1 MSLDITP
8 GDGIVGELELL
19 GDLIVG
25 GFPEAVFTLPGVSVD
40 EVLDHARLY
49 LGFAEAAQT
58 AQAKV
63 RALELPEFVGVE
75 GEFFR
80 GRVPGELAMQLGA
93 AVESYSRVG
102 SGIKELARELDASQT
117 ALKPLEARARAV
129 FEHMQKVWIKV
140 NVPFTEYSGLRSEWD
155 ELVRA
160 AGVVHERV
168 AAAGQQAA
176 AQINAGTEA
185 MVPVNDYFSTL
196 PGGAVAGGALAQG
209 VRSTATRAASAAGGV
224 TGAPGR
230 AAKATADG
238 LGAVAGA
245 AVSVP
250 QQITTRGQQLAPQVT
265 PDGIKVG
272 DQLLT
277 DPTSEQAQ
285 KLVRDGQATNIL
297 GLDPTGI
304 PTAMMMLAS
313 PNTLIREQP
322 RKKAAG
328 RRWSSED
335 SKAQSIAQSAVGQVV
350 SVPGRFVGGAVD
362 RFGNTIAGNAALIGV
377 GGDPVRAWSGLL
389 SNVTSPVA
397 GAGRAVAS
405 ATPEQILADPIAAAG
420 SAATHAPAAVPFVGW
435 AYGIVE
441 ALSKPGELAREGAK
455 ETLTSA
461 LDTLTLKNLEAG
473 QQVANTGEVHV
484 TTSDVDVHA
493 DNGGYVTFT
502 LPDLEGGEPKAWYIL
517 ATPDSPGNFTTDVPT
532 APGEELIERAD
543 GSVVLVNSGTGQIVR
558 TIKTPWAKDA
568 LGRDQPTWYS
578 VERLDDSASTITQ
591 HIAPNKGAL
600 YPLVADAPGDQKTT
614 TNPDGSVATSTE
626 IEGGSVDTT
635 VKNADGTTSSMRSVP
650 DGNGGV
656 TTFTANPDGS
666 HSVHYPDGS
675 RVEEPAAGASTPAQS
690 YAPDPTYSN
699 PQYRQEPAQQA
710 PAQQAP
716 VQQPAAPSAPAVAP
730 AESSVGA
737 VDTAGRDDG
746 DSWTQGLPGGE
757 SAQHTIV
764 PGTGGQTVDSV
775 VTRPDGSSTKVRSVK
790 DGQGGWKIWSD
801 NSDGTASYAERQG
814 VLGDVYTARY
824 GESPVYGSAPIV
836 TSNAA
841 PDNSKGQIVGQNPNG
856 TTSVGNFGVRD
867 DGRVGL
873 SVRNPDNTVSSIVTG
888 TGPDGRPHDDITAF
902 NDGKTETSH
911 EVNPFTG
918 ERTETTTVLDTGVK
932 VIAVLDRDNN
942 LISRVQG
949 VGGQLEGVMN
959 TPDGQVEIQVR
970 PDGVYGRSANGEFV
984 KFREDGEL
992 PDTRSFGQKANDQAG
1007 KFGSAVGGSVWDS
1020 LKSVPQTVAHPGE
1033 AASGLWETAKGL
1045 VGQEKADRTV
1055 IHNWTTFLTGTNA
1068 NEWTEDGV
1076 ATSLGHA
1083 VVGVGSWFIPG
1094 PGWVAKV
1101 TRAGHLG
1108 STAAHA
1114 LEHVDNA
1121 RSTASTATRAAAMG
1135 AVSRALPNLTERFQ
1149 GFNAARA
1156 ADIGVDAPEA
1166 APAAGKPTQR
1176 AEAPA
1181 PSAAVPRAEAPASPT
1196 PAPRVEA
1203 PATTAPRAETPNNT
1217 PGTPPRIADTQNPSV
1232 DTPRIDTPDAPTT
1245 PKPDTPAVGSNYK
1258 PFSTTPAI
1266 DKATAAAEHAAGAAE
1281 RADTPTPGPDKQA
1294 PRGTPAAPDADPTPN
1309 VDTPISVGDGS
1320 PLRHGD
1326 TAPGTSRLD
1335 PPTSADSPS
1344 GNIDLRAVPASEVV
1358 SDGSHINPDGSLK
1371 PNTVYQAGEHGYRY
1385 RTDENGHI
1393 VQFDAENLQLKTHT
1407 GRLNHDPNTP
1417 GKLPGDHAGHLG
1429 ADRFG
1434 GSEKLDNIVSQ
1445 FSKIN
1450 LSSYKILENEW
1461 SRAIQAGKDVSVKV
1475 DITNDATGR
1484 PTRFEIE
1491 YTIDGELFT
1500 PRPLTQ

>member
-25 GFPEAVFTLPGVSVD
+25 GFPEAVFTLPGVSVE

-49 LGFAEAAQT
+49 LGFAEAAES
-58 AQAKV
+58 AHARV
-63 RALELPEFVGVE
+63 RGLEVPEFVGVE

-93 AVESYSRVG
+93 AVESYTRVG
-102 SGIKELARELDASQT
+102 SGIKELARELDASQA

-168 AAAGQQAA
+168 AVAGQQAA
-176 AQINAGTEA
+176 AVINAGTEA

-196 PGGAVAGGALAQG
+196 SGGAVAGGVVAQG
-209 VRSTATRAASAAGGV
+209 VRSTASRAVSAAGGV

-230 AAKATADG
+230 ATKATADG

-245 AVSVP
+245 VTSVP
-250 QQITTRGQQLAPQVT
+250 QQITARGQQLAPQVT

-297 GLDPTGI
+297 GLDPTGV

-313 PNTLIREQP
+313 PNTLLREQP

-328 RRWSSED
+328 RRWSGED
-335 SKAQSIAQSAVGQVV
+335 SKAKSIAESAVGQVV

-377 GGDPVRAWSGLL
+377 GGDPVRAWTGLL
-389 SNVTSPVA
+389 SNLTSPVA

-435 AYGIVE
+435 AYGLVE
-441 ALSKPGELAREGAK
+441 WATKPGELAREGAK

-473 QQVANTGEVHV
+473 QAVANTGEVQV
-484 TTSDVDVHA
+484 TTPDVDIHA

-517 ATPDSPGNFTTDVPT
+517 ATPDSPGKFTTEVPT
-532 APGEELIERAD
+532 APGEELVERAD
-543 GSVVLVNSGTGQIVR
+543 GSVVLVSSGTGQVVR
-558 TIKTPWAKDA
+558 TVKAPWAKDA
-568 LGRDQPTWYS
+568 LGRDQPTWYTIDK
-578 VERLDDSASTITQ
+578 VDDQTSTITQ
-591 HIAPNKGAL
+591 HIAPNKNAL
-600 YPLVADAPGDQKTT
+600 YPLVADA
-614 TNPDGSVATSTE
+614 TNPAPGSTQVQNNLDGSTKWS
-626 IEGGSVDTT
+626 
-635 VKNADGTTSSMRSVP
+635 DGTVTPAGFDKSSVAAAPAPVP
-650 DGNGGV
+650 TLPSTTPGAPGFIGPV
-656 TTFTANPDGS
+656 TQQQRDDYAAAHPAPVAPVS
-666 HSVHYPDGS
+666 S
-675 RVEEPAAGASTPAQS
+675 PAAVS
-690 YAPDPTYSN
+690 
-699 PQYRQEPAQQA
+699 EPSSAQA
-710 PAQQAP
+710 PAVTASVAPIQAQGP
-716 VQQPAAPSAPAVAP
+716 YLPGTPPPTATTPPPEPAIAP

-814 VLGDVYTARY
+814 ALGDVYTARY
-824 GESPVYGSAPIV
+824 DESPVYGSAPIV

-841 PDNSKGQIVGQNPNG
+841 PDNSKGQIVGQNPNR

-888 TGPDGRPHDDITAF
+888 IGPDGRPHDDITTF

-984 KFREDGEL
+984 RFRDDGEL

-1033 AASGLWETAKGL
+1033 AASGLWETVKGL

-1149 GFNAARA
+1149 G
-1156 ADIGVDAPEA
+1156 
-1166 APAAGKPTQR
+1166 
-1176 AEAPA
+1176 
-1181 PSAAVPRAEAPASPT
+1181 
-1196 PAPRVEA
+1196 
-1203 PATTAPRAETPNNT
+1203 
-1217 PGTPPRIADTQNPSV
+1217 
-1232 DTPRIDTPDAPTT
+1232 
-1245 PKPDTPAVGSNYK
+1245 
-1258 PFSTTPAI
+1258 
-1266 DKATAAAEHAAGAAE
+1266 
-1281 RADTPTPGPDKQA
+1281 
-1294 PRGTPAAPDADPTPN
+1294 
-1309 VDTPISVGDGS
+1309 
-1320 PLRHGD
+1320 
-1326 TAPGTSRLD
+1326 
-1335 PPTSADSPS
+1335 
-1344 GNIDLRAVPASEVV
+1344 
-1358 SDGSHINPDGSLK
+1358 
-1371 PNTVYQAGEHGYRY
+1371 
-1385 RTDENGHI
+1385 
-1393 VQFDAENLQLKTHT
+1393 
-1407 GRLNHDPNTP
+1407 
-1417 GKLPGDHAGHLG
+1417 
-1429 ADRFG
+1429 
-1434 GSEKLDNIVSQ
+1434 
-1445 FSKIN
+1445 
-1450 LSSYKILENEW
+1450 
-1461 SRAIQAGKDVSVKV
+1461 
-1475 DITNDATGR
+1475 
-1484 PTRFEIE
+1484 
-1491 YTIDGELFT
+1491 
-1500 PRPLTQ
+1500 